1 MDGRGLDTGAG
12 VARESPD
19 AARCLVSGIV
29 VLRCRLAIL
38 GLRLLGRVSRGTEPL
53 LASDFR
59 RGRAGSKEGL
69 FEAAAAAAT
78 EAPEW
83 RFLRSVAA
91 EKVESRAVLRL
102 WRRVGSSQG
111 RGIKRPSIVFG
122 SEIPNTGEV
131 GGVISVSLNSRRSED
146 RGRA

>member
-1 MDGRGLDTGAG
+1 MAL
-12 VARESPD
+12 ESPE
-19 AARCLVSGIV
+19 AALLVSGIV
-29 VLRCRLAIL
+29 GSRRRLAIL
-38 GLRLLGRVSRGTEPL
+38 GLLLLGLVSKGTEPL

-59 RGRAGSKEGL
+59 RGKEGNSEGL
-69 FEAAAAAAT
+69 FWAAAAAT
-78 EAPEW
+78 EAPEC

-102 WRRVGSSQG
+102 WRRVGASHG

-122 SEIPNTGEV
+122 SEVPKTGDV
-131 GGVISVSLNSRRSED
+131 GGVMSVSLNSRRSED